1 MDRFVCREQIVKD
14 LKRLGLLV
22 KVEPYV
28 VPVGHCYRCKVI
40 VEPLVSRQWFVAV
53 KPLAEAAMEAV
64 QDGHT
69 RLIPANWDK
78 SYFDWMTNIR
88 DWCISRQIWWG
99 HRIPAWTCKN
109 CGQVIVSRED
119 PSECPQ
125 CAGAELA
132 QETDVLDTWFSSAL
146 WPFSTLGWPDAT
158 PELKIFYPTSV
169 LVTAFDILFFWVA
182 RMMMMGIHFMGEV
195 PFHEVY
201 IHALVRDPEGQKMS
215 KSKGNVID
223 PLDLMEAYGTD
234 AFRFSLAAFAAM
246 GRDVRLSEER
256 IAGYRNFANKV
267 WNASRFTLMHL
278 EDYDPA
284 SLPDEAG
291 PKSLRV
297 EEAWIVSRLQQVV
310 KETRTRLDAYE
321 FDQAANSL
329 YQFIWHEF
337 CDWYL
342 EIIKPQLYDKENLAA
357 RRHCQGVL
365 LHLLS
370 AALRLL
376 HPFMPF
382 LTEEIWQ
389 KLPGPR
395 GSIMVAPYPEVDE
408 ALINPGAEA
417 ELDMVMGCIIAIRN
431 LRAEMNVPPAIQLKA
446 YIHSFDDQVIQELH
460 KHWQS
465 LSLLAKVEELYF
477 NDVSGPP
484 PTSARAVVRNVD
496 IYLPLAGIIDFTEE
510 ERRLTREIEKLGKD
524 LTAAQRKLSNEDFL
538 SKAPAQVVQK
548 EKEKLRS
555 WTEKLTKLKNH
566 RERIKELMG

>member
-1 MDRFVCREQIVKD
+1 
-14 LKRLGLLV
+14 
-22 KVEPYV
+22 
-28 VPVGHCYRCKVI
+28 
-40 VEPLVSRQWFVAV
+40 
-53 KPLAEAAMEAV
+53 
-64 QDGHT
+64 
-69 RLIPANWDK
+69 
-78 SYFDWMTNIR
+78 
-88 DWCISRQIWWG
+88 
-99 HRIPAWTCKN
+99 
-109 CGQVIVSRED
+109 
-119 PSECPQ
+119 
-125 CAGAELA
+125 
-132 QETDVLDTWFSSAL
+132 
-146 WPFSTLGWPDAT
+146 
-158 PELKIFYPTSV
+158 
-169 LVTAFDILFFWVA
+169 
-182 RMMMMGIHFMGEV
+182 GIHFMGEV